1 MKKIRVIAIILILA
15 CALSLTACGQGTS
28 ATVPS
33 PAESSAGN
41 TDAQAKDP
49 ATPAP
54 DKEVTLSFMGWEASP
69 LETESVKQGIAA
81 FQEQYPHIKVEY
93 TPGLAGAEY
102 SAKLL
107 TMFAGNAA
115 PDVFFCGDSDY
126 RTFASKGVLY
136 DITDKFDATFPVDD
150 FIDSS
155 KTIMNIDGKYFGIS
169 SCTVSPILYYNKAI
183 FDKAG
188 IAYPSSDP
196 DEAMTWEEYRALSLQ
211 LTIKNGD
218 KTEQYGTYGL
228 ESWLMTPMLYSNN
241 ASLFDKDFT
250 KTTVNTPEAAE
261 VFDAIRDLRI
271 VDGSAPDATTL
282 ENIGMSAAQML
293 QTGKVATL
301 VDGSWALQQ
310 LATLDFEVGMA
321 PLPKFDN
328 ALTTGSAHLHSI
340 WADTPHPDETWEF
353 LKFLMSPES
362 QLFWHQKTGYFPVSK
377 ATYDLPAFH
386 AHIARNPLFKVAID
400 QLHDSDPR
408 IQSVWWP
415 NSYQAYYEIQNG
427 ILEMLEKHVPTEETV
442 RNLAAVLNRFMDEY
456 NRMNK
461 E

>member
-1 MKKIRVIAIILILA
+1 MKQIRLITLMVA
-15 CALSLTACGQGTS
+15 VLCMLSLSACGTGTAAAPVAS
-28 ATVPS
+28 
-33 PAESSAGN
+33 SSA
-41 TDAQAKDP
+41 QASSQE
-49 ATPAP
+49 AAAP
-54 DKEVTLSFMGWEASP
+54 DKPTPDAPVTLSFMGWEASP

-81 FQEQYPHIKVEY
+81 FQEQFPHIKVEY

-126 RTFASKGVLY
+126 RTFAGKGVLY

-169 SCTVSPILYYNKAI
+169 SCTVSPILYYNKGM

-188 IAYPSSDP
+188 LPYPSSDP
-196 DEAMTWEEYRALSLQ
+196 AKAMTWEEYRTLALQ

-228 ESWLMTPMLYSNN
+228 ESWLMAPMLYSNN
-241 ASLFDKDFT
+241 ASMFDKEFT
-250 KTTVNTPEAAE
+250 KTTINTPESGE
-261 VFDAIRDLRI
+261 VFDAIRDLRV

-282 ENIGMSAAQML
+282 ENIGMSSAQML

-310 LATLDFEVGMA
+310 LSTLDFEVGMA
-321 PLPKFDN
+321 PLPKFKE
-328 ALTTGSAHLHSI
+328 AITTGSAHLHSM
-340 WADTPHPDETWEF
+340 WANTPHPDETWEF
-353 LKFLMSPES
+353 LKFLS
-362 QLFWHQKTGYFPVSK
+362 GYDYQGALVSSGLWMPNRK
-377 ATYDLPAFH
+377 SMYLPDGVAKWYKDDVHGDSYKQMLPYFQN
-386 AHIARNPLFKVAID
+386 AMAYPGALWPSSKLGSIIDEERSKFFKD
-400 QLHDSDPR
+400 GLPTS
-408 IQSVWWP
+408 
-415 NSYQAYYEIQNG
+415 
-427 ILEMLEKHVPTEETV
+427 EMLTNIQTRCDEE
-442 RNLAAVLNRFMDEY
+442 LARVNAN
-456 NRMNK
+456 
-461 E
+461 

>member
-1 MKKIRVIAIILILA
+1 
-15 CALSLTACGQGTS
+15 
-28 ATVPS
+28 
-33 PAESSAGN
+33 
-41 TDAQAKDP
+41 
-49 ATPAP
+49 
-54 DKEVTLSFMGWEASP
+54 MGWEASP
-69 LETESVKQGIAA
+69 LETESVKQGIVA
-81 FQEQYPHIKVEY
+81 FQEQYPYIKVDY

-126 RTFASKGVLY
+126 RTFASKGVLF

-155 KTIMNIDGKYFGIS
+155 KTIMNINGKYYGIS

-250 KTTVNTPEAAE
+250 KTTVNSPEAAE

-282 ENIGMSAAQML
+282 ENIGMSAAQIRDL
-293 QTGKVATL
+293 PQPQ
-301 VDGSWALQQ
+301 ALQQ
-310 LATLDFEVGMA
+310 QESDLLLGRRQAPSIQLRVDRARQPFDMTSRLLPPGLGLRTHPAEVFRLPDQTAAQAQRAAQQVHGAQQGQPGRQDFQRHVPG
-321 PLPKFDN
+321 
-328 ALTTGSAHLHSI
+328 GSALPQVAHDIH
-340 WADTPHPDETWEF
+340 H
-353 LKFLMSPES
+353 
-362 QLFWHQKTGYFPVSK
+362 HQQRDQQQDARDD
-377 ATYDLPAFH
+377 ATF
-386 AHIARNPLFKVAID
+386 
-400 QLHDSDPR
+400 
-408 IQSVWWP
+408 
-415 NSYQAYYEIQNG
+415 
-427 ILEMLEKHVPTEETV
+427 
-442 RNLAAVLNRFMDEY
+442 AALQGTTLNRGGHP
-456 NRMNK
+456 RPAPRAHALHVRPAHRRPHSVPRTPRPPRGTSASGRRA
-461 E
+461 

>member
-250 KTTVNTPEAAE
+250 KTTINTPEAAE

-353 LKFLMSPES
+353 LKFLS
-362 QLFWHQKTGYFPVSK
+362 GYDYQGALVASGLWMPNRKSMYLPDGVAQWYRDDVHGDSYKDMLPYFQEAMAYPGALWPSSK
-377 ATYDLPAFH
+377 LGSIIDEERSKY
-386 AHIARNPLFKVAID
+386 FKD
-400 QLHDSDPR
+400 G
-408 IQSVWWP
+408 QS
-415 NSYQAYYEIQNG
+415 
-427 ILEMLEKHVPTEETV
+427 TEET
-442 RNLAAVLNRFMDEY
+442 LANIQTRCDEELLRV
-456 NRMNK
+456 N
-461 E
+461 